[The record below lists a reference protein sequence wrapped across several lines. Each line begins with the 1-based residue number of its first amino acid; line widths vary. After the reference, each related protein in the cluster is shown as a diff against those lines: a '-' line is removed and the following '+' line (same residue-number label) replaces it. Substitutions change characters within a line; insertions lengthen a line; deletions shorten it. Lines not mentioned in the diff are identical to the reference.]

1 MESNYMRVTKRNGE
15 LKEIAFDKI
24 LTRIKKLGQETSI
37 QINYQQLVMKVI
49 DQLYDKIL
57 TTKIDELAAEQC
69 ASLSTLNPD
78 YGTLAGRI
86 IVSNHQKNTDPIFS
100 NVMCE
105 LYHFY
110 DIHKNHK
117 PLVSADL
124 WKFVEEHNIELNNM
138 IDHNRDYLIDYFGF
152 KTLERAYLFKKGKNI
167 IERPQHMWMRVAVGI
182 HGDLSNPKSLELIKE
197 TYDLMSQKFFT
208 HATPTLFN
216 AGTSRPQMSS
226 CYLLAM
232 ENDSIDGIF
241 NTLKDCANISKWA
254 GGIGLHVH
262 NIRAK
267 GSHIQGTNGTS
278 NGLVPMLRVFNNTAR
293 YVDQCV
299 HPETII
305 YTTQGPI
312 QIQYCSFGETKIFNL
327 NGDVEII
334 ENVLEHPYEGEIL
347 HIETMHSIDCLQI
360 TPEHPIF
367 VLRNQN
373 KGINYNVIKNRIDKK
388 IINFDWTEAKDLD
401 LNDMLVY
408 SIPQYNIDITNI
420 SEEDCFMYGIILGD
434 GYMNNNEQNG
444 YISLHTFKKKH
455 LLDFTVSY
463 FENKCIEYRIC
474 VDENT
479 TRIRW
484 NKNINMP
491 FRYSD
496 IYDINKEKHVHPK
509 WLNLPI
515 NKSKFILKGLLET
528 DGCNHKELV
537 FDNTSKNLIESVR
550 FICLKFGILTSGYI
564 RDRVGK
570 THETSK
576 GFITNKKISY
586 CLRVPKTKEIC
597 ELMNIQ
603 HNDKQFYK
611 FFRYNNYLL
620 TRIKTINKTNYN
632 GTLYDLQMKTEHNYM
647 LHNGI
652 VHNGGGKRSGSFAI
666 YLEPWHSDIFDF
678 LEMRKNHG
686 DEEMKGR
693 DLFYALW
700 ISDLFMERVKE
711 KNGKWSLFCPHE
723 CPGLSDVYGPE
734 FKYLYEKY
742 ENEGKARKTINARD
756 LWFAILDAQM
766 ETGTPYLLYKDA
778 ANMKSNQKNI
788 GTIKSSNLCVAP
800 ETLILTDKGHI
811 EIQTLVEQNVNVWNG
826 EEWSSTTVKKTG
838 EDQELI
844 DIYTDDGSKLTCTP
858 YHKFYIQNSYSSSS
872 IEKVEAKDLKPNDK
886 IIKCDFPIIDGCDK
900 MNYAYTH
907 GFFCGDG
914 TYGNK
919 SDEPERCCKFKALPN
934 HYFCKRHLAYET
946 ENYLFDKEYILED
959 KDLECQAKSH
969 AKKPMVYLY
978 GDKKNL
984 LNFIDKR
991 SYTIDE
997 NSKRIN
1003 VSLPVD
1009 LNEKFDI
1016 PSYWCSLKDKLDWF
1030 AGYCDADGTISRNGE
1045 NEQLQISSINKEFLE
1060 RIKLLLQTCG
1070 INPKIKLSQNRTES
1084 YLPDGKG
1091 GYKYYDVKPIYRLLI
1106 TSYDLYNLYNSGFNP
1121 KRLIISGNKPTRDA
1135 KQFIKILKVENNN
1148 RIDDTYCFTEPKRN
1162 MGIFNGIITGQ
1173 CCEIIEYSDDKET
1186 AVCNL
1191 ASIALPAFVNET
1203 TKQFDYDKLHQV
1215 TKVVTNN
1222 LNRVID
1228 INFYP
1233 TEKTKRSNMRHR
1245 PIGIGV
1251 QGLADTFILMDIPF
1265 HSDEAKEVNK
1275 VIFETIYHASLEKSN
1290 QISIERTKQLNSYLD
1305 GPRSQLLQLVN
1316 EHEYSVLKRTNKD
1329 LLGAYSSFEGSPAS
1343 QGILQFDMWS
1353 ATPTDRYDW
1362 ASLKESIK
1370 KHGLRNS
1377 LLVAPMPT
1385 ASTSQILGYNECF
1398 EPFTS
1403 NLYSRR
1409 TLAGEFVVVNKYLMR
1424 ELIQLGHWNEQIK
1437 NNIIANKGSIQQ
1449 LTVLPEHIR
1458 NKYKIVWEIP
1468 MKHIID
1474 MAADR
1479 GPFIC
1484 QSQSLNLW
1492 MEDPVYNK
1500 LTSMH
1505 FYAWEK
1511 GLKTGIYYLR
1521 RKAKHQAQQFTIEP
1535 DANEK
1540 IEQQEEICEMCS
1552 A

>member
-1 MESNYMRVTKRNGE
+1 METNDMRVTKRNGE
-15 LKEIAFDKI
+15 LEEIAFDKI
-24 LTRIKKLGQETSI
+24 LTRIKKLGQEASI

-49 DQLYDKIL
+49 DQLYDTIS

-69 ASLSTLNPD
+69 AALSTLNPD

-110 DIHKNHK
+110 GIHKNHK
-117 PLVSADL
+117 PLVSVDL
-124 WKFVEEHNIELNNM
+124 WNFVEEHNIELNKM

-182 HGDLSNPKSLELIKE
+182 HGDLKNPKSLELIKE
-197 TYDLMSQKFFT
+197 TYDLMSQKYFT

-216 AGTSRPQMSS
+216 AGTPRPQMSS

-267 GSHIQGTNGTS
+267 GTHIQGTNGIS

-293 YVDQCV
+293 YVDQ
-299 HPETII
+299 
-305 YTTQGPI
+305 
-312 QIQYCSFGETKIFNL
+312 
-327 NGDVEII
+327 
-334 ENVLEHPYEGEIL
+334 
-347 HIETMHSIDCLQI
+347 
-360 TPEHPIF
+360 
-367 VLRNQN
+367 
-373 KGINYNVIKNRIDKK
+373 
-388 IINFDWTEAKDLD
+388 
-401 LNDMLVY
+401 
-408 SIPQYNIDITNI
+408 
-420 SEEDCFMYGIILGD
+420 
-434 GYMNNNEQNG
+434 
-444 YISLHTFKKKH
+444 
-455 LLDFTVSY
+455 
-463 FENKCIEYRIC
+463 
-474 VDENT
+474 
-479 TRIRW
+479 
-484 NKNINMP
+484 
-491 FRYSD
+491 
-496 IYDINKEKHVHPK
+496 
-509 WLNLPI
+509 
-515 NKSKFILKGLLET
+515 
-528 DGCNHKELV
+528 
-537 FDNTSKNLIESVR
+537 
-550 FICLKFGILTSGYI
+550 
-564 RDRVGK
+564 
-570 THETSK
+570 
-576 GFITNKKISY
+576 
-586 CLRVPKTKEIC
+586 
-597 ELMNIQ
+597 
-603 HNDKQFYK
+603 
-611 FFRYNNYLL
+611 
-620 TRIKTINKTNYN
+620 
-632 GTLYDLQMKTEHNYM
+632 
-647 LHNGI
+647 
-652 VHNGGGKRSGSFAI
+652 GGGRRNGSFAI

-723 CPGLSDVYGPE
+723 CPGLADVYGQE
-734 FKYLYEKY
+734 FKSLYEKY
-742 ENEGKARKTINARD
+742 EQEGKARKTINARD

-778 ANMKSNQKNI
+778 ANIKSNQKNI
-788 GTIKSSNLCVAP
+788 GTIKSSNL
-800 ETLILTDKGHI
+800 
-811 EIQTLVEQNVNVWNG
+811 
-826 EEWSSTTVKKTG
+826 
-838 EDQELI
+838 
-844 DIYTDDGSKLTCTP
+844 
-858 YHKFYIQNSYSSSS
+858 
-872 IEKVEAKDLKPNDK
+872 
-886 IIKCDFPIIDGCDK
+886 
-900 MNYAYTH
+900 
-907 GFFCGDG
+907 
-914 TYGNK
+914 
-919 SDEPERCCKFKALPN
+919 
-934 HYFCKRHLAYET
+934 
-946 ENYLFDKEYILED
+946 
-959 KDLECQAKSH
+959 
-969 AKKPMVYLY
+969 
-978 GDKKNL
+978 
-984 LNFIDKR
+984 
-991 SYTIDE
+991 
-997 NSKRIN
+997 
-1003 VSLPVD
+1003 
-1009 LNEKFDI
+1009 
-1016 PSYWCSLKDKLDWF
+1016 
-1030 AGYCDADGTISRNGE
+1030 
-1045 NEQLQISSINKEFLE
+1045 
-1060 RIKLLLQTCG
+1060 
-1070 INPKIKLSQNRTES
+1070 
-1084 YLPDGKG
+1084 
-1091 GYKYYDVKPIYRLLI
+1091 
-1106 TSYDLYNLYNSGFNP
+1106 
-1121 KRLIISGNKPTRDA
+1121 
-1135 KQFIKILKVENNN
+1135 
-1148 RIDDTYCFTEPKRN
+1148 
-1162 MGIFNGIITGQ
+1162 

-1203 TKQFDYDKLHQV
+1203 TKQFDYDKLHEV

-1275 VIFETIYHASLEKSN
+1275 LIFETIYHASLEKSN
-1290 QISIERTKQLNSYLD
+1290 EIVIERKEMILTNC
-1305 GPRSQLLQLVN
+1305 PVRS
-1316 EHEYSVLKRTNKD
+1316 D
-1329 LLGAYSSFEGSPAS
+1329 LLEFLNQWEYDTFIKNNTYQSYIGSYSSFIGSPAS
-1343 QGILQFDMWS
+1343 QGILQFDMWNTKPS
-1353 ATPTDRYDW
+1353 DRYDW
-1362 ASLKESIK
+1362 DKLKESIK
-1370 KHGLRNS
+1370 THGLRNS

-1409 TLAGEFVVVNKYLMR
+1409 TLAGEFVVVNKYLMK

-1492 MEDPVYNK
+1492 MEEPVYNK

-1540 IEQQEEICEMCS
+1540 AEQQEEICEMCS